1 MAKQWITEGFST
13 SHRLSA
19 VMLVTGA
26 ALLVGLLSLTTVMQ
40 DLDGRSFDYLSTIDP
55 VLPDQPGVTLIAIDE
70 PSMGAI
76 GQQWPWPR
84 SQHAELIR
92 QLRKAGTKAIAFDI
106 VFAEPTEPAQDQAL
120 ADAMGP
126 DILLA
131 ADESVID
138 RPYGRSLVRTEPLAK
153 LVEAGARSGVASLSM
168 DGDGV
173 LRNMP
178 RYADGFMARLLEM
191 TTKKAVPQSQGR
203 RRIQHFGPAGSYPT
217 ISYYQALDPAS
228 YLPPGYLKDQIVVI
242 GFALQ
247 ANAEVA
253 AGGIDAFETA
263 YTLRSRQ
270 LTPGIEVQAT
280 IYDNLRNELSIT
292 PSPVWLSLVLVALAA
307 ALALLLSRPKSPV
320 KKALLLTAGLLFM
333 VGGCWLLLQY
343 GRFWIGPVAPSA
355 ALVLGVVAIATRD
368 FAGEQRRRRAVQ
380 LAFGQYLAPEMV
392 QKIADDPSLLN
403 LGGESRELTIL
414 FSDIRGFTSISE
426 AMQDDPQG
434 LTRIINAILTPL
446 SNIILQ
452 HGGTID
458 KYMGDCVMAFWNA
471 PLDDPDHALHALEA
485 AREMLAAMDQ
495 INSDIQAMLPAG
507 AGVPVIRMGIGI
519 NTGTCVVGN
528 MGSDRRFDYSVL
540 GDAVNLASRL
550 EDQCKEQAID
560 ILIGQATKNAA
571 PSMAFRKVGNIQVRG
586 RIATEPTYTLS
597 DQRSDNKGSL
607 RKK

>member
-1 MAKQWITEGFST
+1 MVERWINERFSAR
-13 SHRLSA
+13 HRLSGALLVAA
-19 VMLVTGA
+19 V
-26 ALLVGLLSLTTVMQ
+26 ALLVGLLSLTTVMR

-55 VLPDQPGVTLIAIDE
+55 VLPAQPGITLIAIDE

-92 QLRKAGTKAIAFDI
+92 QLRKAGTKAIALDV
-106 VFAEPTEPAQDQAL
+106 VFAEPTDPEQDQAL

-126 DILLA
+126 DIVLA
-131 ADESVID
+131 ADESLIE
-138 RPYGRSLVRTEPLAK
+138 RPYGSTLVRTEPM
-153 LVEAGARSGVASLSM
+153 VELIDAGARSGVASLSM

-178 RYADGFMARLLEM
+178 RYPDGFMATLLAITSGEAEQ
-191 TTKKAVPQSQGR
+191 TSHAL

-217 ISYYQALDPAS
+217 ISYYQALDPAT
-228 YLPPGYLKDQIVVI
+228 YLPPDYLKDQIVVI

-247 ANAEVA
+247 ANADVA

-280 IYDNLRNELSIT
+280 IFDNLRTGLSIA
-292 PSPVWLSLVLVALAA
+292 PSPGWLSLLLVVLAA
-307 ALALLLSRPKSPV
+307 ALALPVSRPKAPV
-320 KKALLLTAGLLFM
+320 KKALLLTAALVGI
-333 VGGCWLLLQY
+333 VGGCWLLLHY
-343 GRFWIGPVAPSA
+343 GRFWVGPVAPSA
-355 ALVLGVVAIATRD
+355 ALVLGVMAIATRD
-368 FAGEQRRRRAVQ
+368 FAGEQKRRRAVQ
-380 LAFGQYLAPEMV
+380 NAFGQYLAPEMV

-434 LTRIINAILTPL
+434 LTRMINAILTPL

-471 PLDDPDHALHALEA
+471 PLDDTDHALHALQA
-485 AREMLAAMDQ
+485 AREMLAAMEQ
-495 INSDIQAMLPAG
+495 INREIQAMLPAG
-507 AGVPVIRMGIGI
+507 SNVPVIRMGIGI

-550 EDQCKEQAID
+550 EGQCEEQAVD
-560 ILIGQATKNAA
+560 ILIGQATVTAA
-571 PSMAFRKVGNIQVRG
+571 PSLPFRKVADIQVKG
-586 RIATEPTYTLS
+586 RSATEPTYTFS
-597 DQRSDNKGSL
+597 DER
-607 RKK
+607 

>member
-1 MAKQWITEGFST
+1 
-13 SHRLSA
+13 
-19 VMLVTGA
+19 MLAAIA
-26 ALLVGLLSLTTVMQ
+26 ALLVGLLSLTTMMR
-40 DLDGRSFDYLSTIDP
+40 DLEGRSFDYLSTIDP
-55 VLPDQPGVTLIAIDE
+55 ARPDQPGVTLIAIDE

-84 SQHAELIR
+84 ARHAELIR
-92 QLRKAGTKAIAFDI
+92 QLRKAGTKAIAFDV
-106 VFAEPTEPAQDQAL
+106 VFAEPTDPGQDRAL

-126 DILLA
+126 DIVLA
-131 ADESVID
+131 ADESLID
-138 RPYGRSLVRTEPLAK
+138 RPYGRSLVRTEPMAE
-153 LVEAGARSGVASLSM
+153 LVEAGARSGIASLSM

-178 RYADGFMARLLEM
+178 RYPDGFMATLLAM
-191 TTKKAVPQSQGR
+191 TTGKALAQDQGL
-203 RRIQHFGPAGSYPT
+203 RRIQYFGPAGSYPT
-217 ISYYQALDPAS
+217 ISYYQALDPAN
-228 YLPPGYLKDQIVVI
+228 YLPPDYLRDQIVVI

-247 ANAEVA
+247 ANADVE
-253 AGGIDAFETA
+253 AGGVDAFETA

-280 IYDNLRNELSIT
+280 IFDNLRTGLSIT
-292 PSPVWLSLVLVALAA
+292 PAPRWLSLVLVALAA
-307 ALALLLSRPKSPV
+307 AFALLVSRPQSPV
-320 KKALLLTAGLLFM
+320 GKGLLLVAALLMM

-355 ALVLGVVAIATRD
+355 ALALGVVAIATRD
-368 FAGEQRRRRAVQ
+368 FAVEQRRRREVQ
-380 LAFGQYLAPEMV
+380 NAFGQYLAPEMV
-392 QKIADDPSLLN
+392 KKIADNPGLLN

-434 LTRIINAILTPL
+434 LTRMINAILTPL

-495 INSDIQAMLPAG
+495 INRDIQAMLPAG
-507 AGVPVIRMGIGI
+507 ATVPVIRMGIGI

-550 EDQCKEQAID
+550 EGQCKEQAVD
-560 ILIGQATKNAA
+560 ILIGQATVDAA
-571 PSMAFRKVGNIQVRG
+571 PSVAVRKVADIQVKG
-586 RIATEPTYTLS
+586 RSATEPTYS
-597 DQRSDNKGSL
+597 FDDHG
-607 RKK
+607 

>member
-1 MAKQWITEGFST
+1 MARQWITDSHSARASLSGLTLVAGIALMVGF
-13 SHRLSA
+13 
-19 VMLVTGA
+19 V
-26 ALLVGLLSLTTVMQ
+26 SLTTFMR
-40 DLDGRSFDYLSTIDP
+40 DLEGRSFDYLSTIDP

-70 PSMGAI
+70 PSMAAI

-92 QLRKAGTKAIAFDI
+92 QLRKAGTRAIAFDVI
-106 VFAEPTEPAQDQAL
+106 FAEPTDPEQDQAL

-126 DILLA
+126 DIVLA
-131 ADESVID
+131 ADESLIE
-138 RPYGRSLVRTEPLAK
+138 RPYGSTLVRTEPMPALIR
-153 LVEAGARSGVASLSM
+153 AGARSGVASLSM

-178 RYADGFMARLLEM
+178 RYPDGFMAKLLE
-191 TTKKAVPQSQGR
+191 TSSGKAVQENQGP

-228 YLPPGYLKDQIVVI
+228 YLPPDYLKDQIVVV

-247 ANAEVA
+247 ANADVA

-280 IYDNLRNELSIT
+280 IFDNLRTGLSIR
-292 PSPVWLSLVLVALAA
+292 PSPLWLSLVFVALAA

-320 KKALLLTAGLLFM
+320 KKALLLVATLLAM

-355 ALVLGVVAIATRD
+355 ALALGVVAIATRD
-368 FAGEQRRRRAVQ
+368 FAAEQKRRREVQ
-380 LAFGQYLAPEMV
+380 NAFGQYLAPEMV
-392 QKIADDPSLLN
+392 KKIADDPGLLN

-434 LTRIINAILTPL
+434 LTRMINAILTPL

-471 PLDDPDHALHALEA
+471 PLDDPDHALHALQA

-495 INSDIQAMLPAG
+495 INRDIQAMLPVG
-507 AGVPVIRMGIGI
+507 ANVPVIRMGIGI
-519 NTGTCVVGN
+519 NSGTCVVGN
-528 MGSDRRFDYSVL
+528 MGSESRFDYSVL

-550 EDQCKEQAID
+550 EGQCKKWAVD
-560 ILIGQATKNAA
+560 ILIGQTTAKAV
-571 PSMAFRKVGNIQVRG
+571 PSFAFRKVADIQVKG
-586 RIATEPTYTLS
+586 RSATEATYTF
-597 DQRSDNKGSL
+597 DKEA
-607 RKK
+607 

>member
-1 MAKQWITEGFST
+1 MNK
-13 SHRLSA
+13 LSPRRSLSGAIVVA
-19 VMLVTGA
+19 VVA
-26 ALLVGLLSLTTVMQ
+26 VLVGLMSLTTVMR
-40 DLDGRSFDYLSTIDP
+40 DLDGRSFDYLSTAKP
-55 VLPDQPGVTLIAIDE
+55 ALPEQPGITLIAIDE
-70 PSMGAI
+70 PSMDAI

-84 SQHAELIR
+84 SQHAELIS

-106 VFAEPTEPAQDQAL
+106 LFAEPAGGTQDEAL
-120 ADAMGP
+120 VDAMGP
-126 DILLA
+126 DIILA
-131 ADESVID
+131 ADESLIE
-138 RPYGRSLVRTEPLAK
+138 RPYGSTLVRTEPMPELIA
-153 LVEAGARSGVASLSM
+153 AGARFGVASLSM

-178 RYADGFMARLLEM
+178 LYRDGFMVKLIEM
-191 TTKKAVPQSQGR
+191 TTGKVPPETQTP

-217 ISYYQALDPAS
+217 ISYYQALDPAA
-228 YLPPGYLKDQIVVI
+228 YLPPDYLKDQIVVV

-247 ANAEVA
+247 TNADVA

-280 IYDNLRNELSIT
+280 IFDNLRTGLSIGQA
-292 PSPVWLSLVLVALAA
+292 PVWLSLVFIAVAAG
-307 ALALLLSRPKSPV
+307 LALLVSRPKAPL
-320 KKALLLTAGLLFM
+320 KKALLLALALLAIIGAG
-333 VGGCWLLLQY
+333 WLLLQY
-343 GRFWIGPVAPSA
+343 GRFWIGPVAPSV
-355 ALVLGVVAIATRD
+355 ALVLGVAALATRD
-368 FAGEQRRRRAVQ
+368 FAGEQRRGREVQ
-380 LAFGQYLAPEMV
+380 NAFGQYLSPEMV

-403 LGGESRELTIL
+403 LGGVNRELTIL

-434 LTRIINAILTPL
+434 LTKMINAILTPL
-446 SNIILQ
+446 SNIILR

-485 AREMLAAMDQ
+485 AREMLAAMEN
-495 INSDIQAMLPAG
+495 INREIQVMLPAG
-507 AGVPVIRMGIGI
+507 ANVPVIRMGIGI

-550 EDQCKEQAID
+550 EDECKEQDVD
-560 ILIGQATKNAA
+560 ILIGQATMSAA
-571 PSMAFRKVGNIQVRG
+571 PSLVFRKVADIQVKG
-586 RIATEPTYTLS
+586 RSATEPTYTLS
-597 DQRSDNKGSL
+597 DEL
-607 RKK
+607 

>member
-1 MAKQWITEGFST
+1 MAGPGIMNK
-13 SHRLSA
+13 LSPRRSLSGAIVVA
-19 VMLVTGA
+19 VVA
-26 ALLVGLLSLTTVMQ
+26 VLVGLMSLTTVMR
-40 DLDGRSFDYLSTIDP
+40 DLDGRSFDYLSTAKP
-55 VLPDQPGVTLIAIDE
+55 ALPEQPGITLIAIDE
-70 PSMGAI
+70 PSMDAI

-84 SQHAELIR
+84 SQHAELIS

-106 VFAEPTEPAQDQAL
+106 LFAEPAGGTQDEAL
-120 ADAMGP
+120 VDAMGP
-126 DILLA
+126 DIILA
-131 ADESVID
+131 ADESLIE
-138 RPYGRSLVRTEPLAK
+138 RPYGSTLVRTEPMPELIA
-153 LVEAGARSGVASLSM
+153 AGARFGVASLSM

-178 RYADGFMARLLEM
+178 LYRDGFMVKLIEM
-191 TTKKAVPQSQGR
+191 TTGKVPPETQTP

-217 ISYYQALDPAS
+217 ISYYQALDPAA
-228 YLPPGYLKDQIVVI
+228 YLPPDYLKDQIVVV

-247 ANAEVA
+247 TNADVA

-280 IYDNLRNELSIT
+280 IFDNLRTGLSIGQA
-292 PSPVWLSLVLVALAA
+292 PVWLSLVFIAVAAG
-307 ALALLLSRPKSPV
+307 LALLVSRPKAPL
-320 KKALLLTAGLLFM
+320 KKALLLALALLAIIGAG
-333 VGGCWLLLQY
+333 WLLLQY
-343 GRFWIGPVAPSA
+343 GRFWIGPVAPSV
-355 ALVLGVVAIATRD
+355 ALVLGVAALATRD
-368 FAGEQRRRRAVQ
+368 FAGEQRRGREVQ
-380 LAFGQYLAPEMV
+380 NAFGQYLSPEMV

-403 LGGESRELTIL
+403 LGGVNRELTIL

-434 LTRIINAILTPL
+434 LTKMINAILTPL
-446 SNIILQ
+446 SNIILR

-485 AREMLAAMDQ
+485 AREMLAAMEN
-495 INSDIQAMLPAG
+495 INREIQVMLPAG
-507 AGVPVIRMGIGI
+507 ANVPVIRMGIGI

-550 EDQCKEQAID
+550 EDECKEQDVD
-560 ILIGQATKNAA
+560 ILIGQATMSAA
-571 PSMAFRKVGNIQVRG
+571 PSLVFRKVADIQVKG
-586 RIATEPTYTLS
+586 RSATEPTYTLS
-597 DQRSDNKGSL
+597 DEL
-607 RKK
+607 

>member
-1 MAKQWITEGFST
+1 VAKPWITENFAT
-13 SHRLSA
+13 RHRLSA
-19 VMLVTGA
+19 AMLVAGV
-26 ALLVGLLSLTTVMQ
+26 ALLIGLLSLTTVMR
-40 DLDGRSFDYLSTIDP
+40 DLEGRSFDYLSTIDP

-70 PSMGAI
+70 PSMAAI

-92 QLRKAGTKAIAFDI
+92 QLRNAGTRAIAFDV
-106 VFAEPTEPAQDQAL
+106 VFAEPTDPEQDQAL

-126 DILLA
+126 DIILA
-131 ADESVID
+131 ADESLIE
-138 RPYGRSLVRTEPLAK
+138 RPYGSTLVRTEPLAK
-153 LVEAGARSGVASLSM
+153 FVEAGARSGVASLSM

-178 RYADGFMARLLEM
+178 RYPDGFMATVLE
-191 TTKKAVPQSQGR
+191 TTGTKAAPNSKGL

-217 ISYYQALDPAS
+217 ISYYQALDPAGS
-228 YLPPGYLKDQIVVI
+228 LPPDYLKDQIVVI

-247 ANAEVA
+247 ANADVA

-270 LTPGIEVQAT
+270 LIPGIEVQAT
-280 IYDNLRNELSIT
+280 IFDNLRTGLSIGT
-292 PSPVWLSLVLVALAA
+292 PPGRFSLLLVALAA
-307 ALALLLSRPKSPV
+307 ALALLLSRPKSPA
-320 KKALLLTAGLLFM
+320 KKALLLAAALLAI
-333 VGGCWLLLQY
+333 VGGCWLMLQY

-368 FAGEQRRRRAVQ
+368 FAGEQRRRREVQ
-380 LAFGQYLAPEMV
+380 NAFGQYLAPEMV

-434 LTRIINAILTPL
+434 LTRMINAILTPL

-485 AREMLAAMDQ
+485 AREMLAAMEQ
-495 INSDIQAMLPAG
+495 INRDIQTMLPAG
-507 AGVPVIRMGIGI
+507 ANVPVIRMGIGI

-550 EDQCKEQAID
+550 EGQCKEQAVD
-560 ILIGQATKNAA
+560 ILVGRNTVAAA
-571 PSMAFRKVGNIQVRG
+571 PSLLFRKVADIQVKG
-586 RIATEPTYTLS
+586 RSATEPTYTFS
-597 DQRSDNKGSL
+597 DER
-607 RKK
+607 

>member
-1 MAKQWITEGFST
+1 MVERWINENFSA
-13 SHRLSA
+13 HRRLSG
-19 VMLVTGA
+19 VMLVGA
-26 ALLVGLLSLTTVMQ
+26 VVLLVGLLSLTTILR

-55 VLPDQPGVTLIAIDE
+55 VLPEQPGITLIAIDE
-70 PSMGAI
+70 PSMSAI

-84 SQHAELIR
+84 SQHAALIR
-92 QLRKAGTKAIAFDI
+92 QLRKAGTKAIAFDV
-106 VFAEPTEPAQDQAL
+106 VFAEPADPAEDQAL
-120 ADAMGP
+120 IDAMGP
-126 DILLA
+126 DVVLA
-131 ADESVID
+131 ADESLIE
-138 RPYGRSLVRTEPLAK
+138 RPYGSTLVRTEPMAELIA
-153 LVEAGARSGVASLSM
+153 AGAHSGVASLSM

-178 RYADGFMARLLEM
+178 RYPDGFMATLLEVA
-191 TTKKAVPQSQGR
+191 TGSAAQENLSA

-217 ISYYQALDPAS
+217 ISYYQALDPAT
-228 YLPPGYLKDQIVVI
+228 YLPPDYLKDQIVMI

-247 ANAEVA
+247 ANADVS

-263 YTLRSRQ
+263 YTLRSRE
-270 LTPGIEVQAT
+270 LTPGVEVQAT
-280 IYDNLRNELSIT
+280 IFDNLRTGLSIAS
-292 PSPVWLSLVLVALAA
+292 SPGWLSLVLVALAA
-307 ALALLLSRPKSPV
+307 ALALLISLPKAPMN
-320 KKALLLTAGLLFM
+320 KAFLLAAAVLGI
-333 VGGCWLLLQY
+333 VGSCWLLLQY

-355 ALVLGVVAIATRD
+355 ALVLSVVAIATRD

-380 LAFGQYLAPEMV
+380 NAFGQYLAPEMV

-434 LTRIINAILTPL
+434 LTRMINAILTPL

-485 AREMLAAMDQ
+485 AREMLAAMEQ
-495 INSDIQAMLPAG
+495 INREIQAMLPDG
-507 AGVPVIRMGIGI
+507 ANIPVIRMGIGI
-519 NTGTCVVGN
+519 NSGTCVVGN

-540 GDAVNLASRL
+540 GDVVNLASRL
-550 EDQCKEQAID
+550 EGQCKEQAVD
-560 ILIGQATKNAA
+560 ILIGQATVTAA
-571 PSMAFRKVGNIQVRG
+571 PSLAFRKVADIQVKG
-586 RIATEPTYTLS
+586 RSAKEPTYTLG
-597 DQRSDNKGSL
+597 DEH
-607 RKK
+607 

>member
-1 MAKQWITEGFST
+1 MAKRGIAN
-13 SHRLSA
+13 RLLPSRQLPDSLIIAA
-19 VMLVTGA
+19 V
-26 ALLVGLLSLTTVMQ
+26 ALLVGLLSLTTVMR

-84 SQHAELIR
+84 SLHAQLIQ
-92 QLRKAGTKAIAFDI
+92 QLRKAGTKAMAFDV
-106 VFAEPTEPAQDQAL
+106 VFAEPTDPAQDQAL
-120 ADAMGP
+120 AEVMGP
-126 DILLA
+126 DVVLA
-131 ADESVID
+131 ADESLIE
-138 RPYGRSLVRTEPLAK
+138 RPYGSTLVRTEPMVELI
-153 LVEAGARSGVASLSM
+153 EAGARSGIASLSM

-178 RYADGFMARLLEM
+178 RYPDGFMAALLAL
-191 TTKKAVPQSQGR
+191 TSGKPVLASQSP

-217 ISYYQALDPAS
+217 ISYYQALDPVT
-228 YLPPGYLKDQIVVI
+228 YLPPDYLKGQIVVI

-247 ANAEVA
+247 ANADVA
-253 AGGIDAFETA
+253 AGGVDAFETA

-280 IYDNLRNELSIT
+280 IFDNLRTGLSIA
-292 PSPVWLSLVLVALAA
+292 PSPLWLSLVLVALAA
-307 ALALLLSRPKSPV
+307 ALALAVSRPKAPA
-320 KKALLLTAGLLFM
+320 KKALLLAVALL
-333 VGGCWLLLQY
+333 VVIGGCWLLLQF
-343 GRFWIGPVAPSA
+343 GRFWVGPVAPTA

-368 FAGEQRRRRAVQ
+368 FAGEQRQRRAVQ
-380 LAFGQYLAPEMV
+380 NAFGQYLAPEMV
-392 QKIADDPSLLN
+392 QKIADDPGLLN

-426 AMQDDPQG
+426 AMQNDPQG
-434 LTRIINAILTPL
+434 LTQMINTILTPL

-471 PLDDPDHALHALEA
+471 PLDDPNHALHALEA
-485 AREMLAAMDQ
+485 AREMLAAMEQ
-495 INSDIQAMLPAG
+495 INRDIQAMLPAG
-507 AGVPVIRMGIGI
+507 AHIPHIRMGIGV
-519 NTGTCVVGN
+519 NTGICVVGN

-550 EDQCKEQAID
+550 EGQCKDQAVD
-560 ILIGQATKNAA
+560 ILIGQATVKAV
-571 PSMAFRKVGNIQVRG
+571 PGMAFRKVADIQVKG
-586 RIATEPTYTLS
+586 RSATEPTYTFG
-597 DQRSDNKGSL
+597 DQP
-607 RKK
+607 

>member
-1 MAKQWITEGFST
+1 MARQGISDRI
-13 SHRLSA
+13 SADHRLSGA
-19 VMLVTGA
+19 MLVTLA
-26 ALLVGLLSLTTVMQ
+26 AVLIGLLSLTTMMR
-40 DLDGRSFDYLSTIDP
+40 DLEGRSFDYLSTIDP

-84 SQHAELIR
+84 TQHAELID
-92 QLRKAGTKAIAFDI
+92 QLRKAGTRAIAFDV
-106 VFAEPTEPAQDQAL
+106 VFAEPTDPEQDQAL
-120 ADAMGP
+120 ANAMGP
-126 DILLA
+126 DIVLA
-131 ADESVID
+131 ADESLID
-138 RPYGRSLVRTEPLAK
+138 RPYGTSLVRTEPMPE

-178 RYADGFMARLLEM
+178 RYPDGFMATLLA
-191 TTKKAVPQSQGR
+191 TTTGKAPSEDQDL
-203 RRIQHFGPAGSYPT
+203 RRIQYFGPAGSYPT
-217 ISYYQALDPAS
+217 ISYYQALDPAN
-228 YLPPGYLKDQIVVI
+228 YLPPDYLKDQIVLI

-247 ANAEVA
+247 ANADVE

-280 IYDNLRNELSIT
+280 IFDNLRTGLSIT
-292 PSPVWLSLVLVALAA
+292 PAPGWLSLVLIVLAA
-307 ALALLLSRPKSPV
+307 ALALLVSRPRSPLR
-320 KKALLLTAGLLFM
+320 KALLLAAALLTM

-343 GRFWIGPVAPSA
+343 GRFWVGPVAPSA
-355 ALVLGVVAIATRD
+355 ALALGVVAIATRD
-368 FAGEQRRRRAVQ
+368 FAGEQRRRREVQ
-380 LAFGQYLAPEMV
+380 NAFGQYLAPEMV
-392 QKIADDPSLLN
+392 RKIAEDPGLLN

-434 LTRIINAILTPL
+434 LTRMINAILTPL

-471 PLDDPDHALHALEA
+471 PLDDPHHALHALEA

-495 INSDIQAMLPAG
+495 INRDIQTMLPAG
-507 AGVPVIRMGIGI
+507 ANVPVIRMGIGV

-550 EDQCKEQAID
+550 EGQCKEHAVD
-560 ILIGQATKNAA
+560 ILVGQATVDAA
-571 PSMAFRKVGNIQVRG
+571 PSVTFRKVADIRVKG
-586 RIATEPTYTLS
+586 RSATEATYTF
-597 DQRSDNKGSL
+597 DDEG
-607 RKK
+607 